1 MMKKRRA
8 AWLVRALCAL
18 VVGLD
23 ALGLTLTFAGPNT
36 PRLGP
41 ALVKTLL
48 EAVVPVVF
56 GVVVA
61 LIVAHQPRNTI
72 GRLLM
77 VIVLGWTTAAVIAS
91 SLPLPTTAILELTPA
106 MLLNVWFS

>member
-1 MMKKRRA
+1 MHAHLRRSEHSA
-8 AWLVRALCAL
+8 PRA
-18 VVGLD
+18 
-23 ALGLTLTFAGPNT
+23 
-36 PRLGP
+36 GP
-41 ALVKTLL
+41 ALVKTLP
-48 EAVVPVVF
+48 EVVIPVVF

-91 SLPLPTTAILELTPA
+91 SLPLPTTAILEPTPA

>member
-1 MMKKRRA
+1 MKKRRA

-56 GVVVA
+56 GGVVA

-77 VIVLGWTTAAVIAS
+77 VIVLGWTTAAVITS